1 MKTINKI
8 ILAIGLIGITYSCT
22 DLEEDLI
29 GDLTSDF
36 SVEGISTGGSG
47 GGGDALTGVFNAVR
61 NAGTANHGG
70 YFSVQSVSSDEMAVT
85 QKGGDWYDGG
95 VWLDVHRHTF
105 TPANGPITGTWSQ
118 QYGSIGQVNNAITN
132 GGLDATQMAQAKV
145 VRAYLHWRLMDLYG
159 NVIIADGSGSSSQ
172 SSRSTVFN
180 WVEGELL
187 SALGMG
193 SSFDLSK
200 LSNSALGTNDVK
212 YRINQYSALGI
223 LAKVYL
229 NAEVYTGTERYS
241 DAAAAAGHIIDNGP
255 YTLSDSSV
263 SVPNLGKRPSVAS
276 DPATLNGYAA
286 IFASNNENNPEII
299 WSVEYDEATAGGMN
313 FHHMSLHYASQYTWN
328 FEAQPWN
335 GYVALEEFVNSYEAG
350 DARRKANFITG
361 PQLDYG
367 GNALVDLA
375 SDSPTPEIVYSIG
388 INELE
393 PNAARTGGFRL
404 GKFSFKQFARPD
416 LDNDYPIVRLGD
428 VHLVHAEATA
438 RAAGNWALALPEVNA
453 IRARA
458 GVSALSSITAEG
470 FLAERGREMFQ
481 EATRRTDLIRFG
493 KWNSSW
499 WEKTN
504 SDSFRSIFP
513 IPTEQLTAN
522 PSLQQNSGY

>member
-1 MKTINKI
+1 MKDLAFFSSKNLKVVGATAKEKNNIIPKI
-8 ILAIGLIGITYSCT
+8 I
-22 DLEEDLI
+22 
-29 GDLTSDF
+29 
-36 SVEGISTGGSG
+36 
-47 GGGDALTGVFNAVR
+47 
-61 NAGTANHGG
+61 
-70 YFSVQSVSSDEMAVT
+70 
-85 QKGGDWYDGG
+85 
-95 VWLDVHRHTF
+95 
-105 TPANGPITGTWSQ
+105 
-118 QYGSIGQVNNAITN
+118 
-132 GGLDATQMAQAKV
+132 
-145 VRAYLHWRLMDLYG
+145 
-159 NVIIADGSGSSSQ
+159 
-172 SSRSTVFN
+172 
-180 WVEGELL
+180 
-187 SALGMG
+187 
-193 SSFDLSK
+193 
-200 LSNSALGTNDVK
+200 DVK
-212 YRINQYSALGI
+212 YRINQYAALGI
-223 LAKVYL
+223 LAKLYL
-229 NAEVYTGTERYS
+229 NAEVYTGSNKYA

-276 DPATLNGYAA
+276 DPANLTGYAA

-313 FHHMSLHYASQYTWN
+313 FHHMTLHYASQYTWN

-350 DARRKANFITG
+350 DARKKANFISG

-375 SDSPTPEIVYSIG
+375 SDSPTPEIVYSLG

-393 PNAARTGGFRL
+393 PNGARTGGYRL

-428 VHLVHAEATA
+428 VHLIHAEASA
-438 RAAGNWALALPEVNA
+438 RAAGNWSLALPEVNA

-458 GVSALSSITAEG
+458 GVSALSSLTADQ

-481 EATRRTDLIRFG
+481 EASRRTDLIRFG
-493 KWNSSW
+493 KWGSSW

-504 SDSFRSIFP
+504 SDSYRTVFP

-522 PSLQQNSGY
+522 PNLQQNSGY

>member
-1 MKTINKI
+1 MKNLNKF
-8 ILAIGLIGITYSCT
+8 ILGIALIGFTYSCT
-22 DLEEDLI
+22 DLEEDLV

-95 VWLDVHRHTF
+95 VWLDMHRHTF
-105 TPANGPITGTWSQ
+105 TPANGPVTGTWSQ
-118 QYGSIGQVNNAITN
+118 QYGSIGQVNNAISN
-132 GGLDATQMAQAKV
+132 GGLDANQMAQAKV

-159 NVIIADGSGSSSQ
+159 NVVIADGSGSSSQ
-172 SSRSTVFN
+172 SSRSAVFS
-180 WVEGELL
+180 WIEGELL

-193 SSFDLSK
+193 SSFDISK
-200 LSNSALGTNDVK
+200 VSGSALGTNDEK
-212 YRINQYSALGI
+212 YRINQYAALGI
-223 LAKVYL
+223 LSKLYL
-229 NAEVYTGTERYS
+229 NAEVYTGTDRYA
-241 DAAAAAGHIIDNGP
+241 DAATAAGYIIDNGP

-276 DPATLNGYAA
+276 DPSTLTGYAA

-313 FHHMSLHYASQYTWN
+313 FHHMTLHYASQYTWN

-350 DARRKANFITG
+350 DARKKANFISG

-375 SDSPTPEIVYSIG
+375 SDSPTPEIVYSLG

-393 PNAARTGGFRL
+393 PNGARTGGYRL

-416 LDNDYPIVRLGD
+416 LDNDYPLVRLGD
-428 VHLVHAEATA
+428 VHLIHAEAAARKERQGHSVHPEA
-438 RAAGNWALALPEVNA
+438 RADHDPKGP
-453 IRARA
+453 
-458 GVSALSSITAEG
+458 
-470 FLAERGREMFQ
+470 
-481 EATRRTDLIRFG
+481 
-493 KWNSSW
+493 
-499 WEKTN
+499 
-504 SDSFRSIFP
+504 
-513 IPTEQLTAN
+513 
-522 PSLQQNSGY
+522 